1 MPTEDPI
8 DNPDAP
14 LHNTDFRAV
23 TEAIAGNG
31 IQSPGDFEI
40 TAGTAD
46 MDIDIAPGTAE
57 YDGGTSSLGATATT
71 TITAADSDDR
81 RWDAVAWDHATS
93 SVVVRDGTPG
103 AASVPDIQGD
113 EIYLGKVEV
122 PAGATQITAEEIYN
136 WRVTA
141 DSGGG
146 GGSDVISSPNGHIPT
161 ALLEDTESAE
171 ISVPVADGETLTVK
185 RWGGYK
191 ISDRTAP
198 TGLDVQ
204 LLDGSDTVQ
213 ASANTTDNRSSS
225 GVASYT
231 NSSGSLSIFKLR
243 VDNATGTNYTTD
255 GVGAVFGYEVA

>member
-46 MDIDIAPGTAE
+46 MDIDVAPGTAG
-57 YDGGTSSLGATATT
+57 YDGGTSSLGSTSTT
-71 TITAADSDDR
+71 TITAADANDT
-81 RWDAVAWDHATS
+81 RWDTVAWDHATA

-103 AASVPDIQGD
+103 AAAVPDITGD
-113 EIYLGKVEV
+113 EIYLGKIEV
-122 PAGATQITAEEIYN
+122 PAGATSITTDEIYN
-136 WRVTA
+136 WRVA
-141 DSGGG
+141 AASGGG
-146 GGSDVISSPNGHIPT
+146 GGTDVLASPNGHIPT
-161 ALLEDTESAE
+161 ALLEDGESAE
-171 ISVPVADGETLTVK
+171 ISVPVSDGETLTVK
-185 RWGGYK
+185 RWGSYK
-191 ISDRTAP
+191 ISDGTAP
-198 TGLDVQ
+198 TGLQVQ

-213 ASANTTDNRSSS
+213 DSANTTDNRSSS
-225 GVASYT
+225 GVASYI

-243 VDNATGTNYTTD
+243 VDNATGNNYTTA